1 MSVTLSTITRPAV
14 TLSRLFGSG
23 LDRIVR
29 YYVDRAAIAHLYGLE
44 DAALS
49 DIGISRSE
57 IEVAVHG
64 SLGSAKA

>member
-1 MSVTLSTITRPAV
+1 MSATLSIITRPAA
-14 TLSRLFGSG
+14 TLSRLFGTCS
-23 LDRIVR
+23 DRIVR

-49 DIGISRSE
+49 DIGISRSQ

-64 SLGSAKA
+64 SIGSAKA